1 MANVE
6 LGGCRAPHA
15 VSAPPPRPA
24 LRRPPASR
32 GRGGG
37 RGGTGRAGRRPV
49 QVSVGG
55 TATGDVLAQA
65 HAATPAPHAVR
76 PSQEPAR
83 TLTPG
88 RTPGD
93 SHQARLKPASRWS
106 PIRERREARGQPTTR
121 EGTSG
126 GTSNRRPRHL
136 PSPRLPTPGMLNHHP
151 HPRLHLHYTCRSHTP
166 SYHHHKNILSQTHTP
181 CIVYAQVL
189 IHTSL
194 PLFNLIVVPFPTLQ
208 ASSPSQ
214 PNTRPP

>member
-65 HAATPAPHAVR
+65 HAAAPAPHAVR
-76 PSQEPAR
+76 PPQEPAR

-121 EGTSG
+121 EGTSS

-136 PSPRLPTPGMLNHHP
+136 PSLRLPTPGMCNTTRTHAHTFTTPVASTPNHTDTLLISYQQP
-151 HPRLHLHYTCRSHTP
+151 LFRTCSCPR
-166 SYHHHKNILSQTHTP
+166 TH
-181 CIVYAQVL
+181 
-189 IHTSL
+189 L
-194 PLFNLIVVPFPTLQ
+194 PLSEPTPGASPTLKT
-208 ASSPSQ
+208 SSP
-214 PNTRPP
+214 PPPTTTAW

>member
-65 HAATPAPHAVR
+65 HAAAPAPHAVR
-76 PSQEPAR
+76 PPQEPAR

-88 RTPGD
+88 RTPED

-121 EGTSG
+121 EGTSD

-136 PSPRLPTPGMLNHHP
+136 PSPRLPNTRHVQYVHHHP
-151 HPRLHLHYTCRSHTP
+151 HPRLHLHHTCRLLLTHTP
-166 SYHHHKNILSQTHTP
+166 SSHHHTTVCYLKPTP
-181 CIVYAQVL
+181 LVSFVHIQVL
-189 IHTSL
+189 
-194 PLFNLIVVPFPTLQ
+194 Q
-208 ASSPSQ
+208 
-214 PNTRPP
+214 